1 MDQQA
6 IQLFENTQV
15 RMVWSEQEEKYYFS
29 IADIVL
35 ILTDSEDVK
44 QYIKRM
50 RSRDPELNSK
60 WGTICTPVRMQ
71 TMDGKCRQVQAA
83 DMEGILRLIQSIP
96 SKKAEPIKQWLAE
109 VGSKRIDQM
118 IDPELTFQM
127 AVEDYRRQGYTDEW
141 INERMKSIMTRKA
154 LTDEWKRVGVT
165 QERDYAILT
174 NILTKAW
181 SGMTTREYKTFKG
194 LTKQSLRDN
203 MTGVE
208 VALNTLAEA
217 STRELSRQRNPQSF
231 QQSKNIAQ
239 DGGDVAMVA
248 RRQLE
253 KKLGKSVISPYNA
266 EQIKQI
272 DNTPITEAKVLP
284 NDPPKKQNNNSPKEQ
299 NNNSLKEQ
307 NNETSK
313 EK

>member
-15 RMVWSEQEEKYYFS
+15 RMLWNEQEEKYYFS
-29 IADIVL
+29 IVDVVKA
-35 ILTDSEDVK
+35 LTDSVDAQAYWRKLK
-44 QYIKRM
+44 QRLKEEGNETVTSCHAFKM
-50 RSRDPELNSK
+50 RAA
-60 WGTICTPVRMQ
+60 
-71 TMDGKCRQVQAA
+71 DGKMRQTDVA
-83 DMEGILRLIQSIP
+83 DLEQLLRLIQSIP
-96 SKKAEPIKQWLAE
+96 SPNAEPLKQWLAE

-239 DGGDVAMVA
+239 DGGDVARVA

-253 KKLGKSVISPYNA
+253 KKLGKPVISPYNA

-272 DNTPITEAKVLP
+272 ENTPITEAKVLP
-284 NDPPKKQNNNSPKEQ
+284 NDPPKEQ
-299 NNNSLKEQ
+299 NNNS
-307 NNETSK
+307 
-313 EK
+313 